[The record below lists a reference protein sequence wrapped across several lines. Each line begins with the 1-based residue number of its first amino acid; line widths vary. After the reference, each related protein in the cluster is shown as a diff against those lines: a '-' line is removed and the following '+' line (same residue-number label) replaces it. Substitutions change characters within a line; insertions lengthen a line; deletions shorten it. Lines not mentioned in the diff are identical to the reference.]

1 VASEEIVARLRLRN
15 VLRFQADAKRAE
27 HSIKDIKDAAKDG
40 DSWLNQLGSALK
52 EFASNIPQATGRT
65 RIFGFAIG
73 TVVTAAVASIPVIV
87 GLGGALTALAG
98 SAGAAAV
105 GAGGLAAG
113 LVGLALPMG
122 ALALVT
128 ADALDGINKVGTA
141 YQRWQVAVG
150 TYGRNSQQA
159 ETALRRLNA
168 ITQLY
173 GGESVLNAVKALDHL
188 RSEFRRFNQPAI
200 QVLIAMFTDLV
211 NGARTLIP
219 IFAKMAYAAANVVRG
234 GLDVLI
240 ARLTGAE
247 FSSLA
252 DTFTSLFQALG
263 GPLITAATNLLFGFL
278 NLGARMGPFLGYIV
292 DDIVALSVA
301 FQDWATNGN
310 LGGIISQFFSWYDL
324 LKAVGGLLFTI
335 LTSGASQGQG
345 MVDTLTDIVNK
356 WNAFLQTPT
365 GQSDL
370 KSFFADAINFTKS
383 FIGVIASIIG
393 VIFQFGRAALP
404 LYTAAIGAAK
414 EGFHE
419 FMDAIAPAEPFF
431 RNILGPLLLGI
442 AKGVIGSVV
451 GAFKFLIFV
460 IRIVA
465 TVLGWLGTKLAFLK
479 PVMFIIGQIIG
490 FIAGGPIL
498 KFLGGL
504 GKINILLG
512 PLGALFR
519 MLAIPLRMAGGLI
532 GWIGGKIAGLLGW
545 FGKLAYGAIPI
556 FRGAINGVIKWLT
569 GAGAKF
575 FNAGFNLWK
584 RLGEGIR
591 QAIGSGLGFAGDIGK
606 AVYNFIAGHVNS
618 ALPNS
623 LGPINIPDNP
633 IPMMASGG
641 VVSGSGSWITG
652 ERGPEINTLRNGRV
666 TVVPLTPGVNAQGTG
681 ATLNPS
687 GGTRTIVTKVFLKGR
702 QIAEAVAD
710 ELEDEKAR

>member
-1 VASEEIVARLRLRN
+1 MASEEIVARLRLRN

-27 HSIKDIKDAAKDG
+27 GSIKDIKDAAKDG
-40 DSWLNQLGSALK
+40 DSMLNQLGSALK
-52 EFASNIPQATGRT
+52 EFASNIPQTAGRT

-73 TVVTAAVASIPVIV
+73 TVVTAGIAAIPVVV

-113 LVGLALPMG
+113 LIGLALPLG
-122 ALALVT
+122 ALGLVT
-128 ADALDGINKVGTA
+128 ADAVDGINKVGTA
-141 YQRWQVAVG
+141 YKQWQVAVG

-159 ETALRRLNA
+159 ETALARLNA

-173 GGESVLNAVKALDHL
+173 GGESVLDAVKALDAL
-188 RSEFRRFNQPAI
+188 RNEFRKFNQPAI
-200 QVLIAMFTDLV
+200 QVLIHMFTDLI
-211 NGARTLIP
+211 NGARMLVP
-219 IFAKMAYAAANVVRG
+219 VFAKMAYAAATVVRG

-247 FSSLA
+247 FTSLA
-252 DTFTSLFQALG
+252 ETFTRLFEALG
-263 GPLITAATNLLFGFL
+263 GPLIQAATNFLFGFL

-292 DDIVALSVA
+292 DDIVALSLA

-324 LKAVGGLLFTI
+324 LKAVGGLLYTI
-335 LTSGASQGQG
+335 LSGGAEQGQG
-345 MVDTLTDIVNK
+345 MVDSLTDIVNK

-370 KSFFADAINFTKS
+370 KSFFADAISFTEA
-383 FIGVIASIIG
+383 FIGAIAAVIG
-393 VIFQFGRAALP
+393 FLFKFGRAALP
-404 LYTAAIGAAK
+404 IYTAAIGAVK
-414 EGFHE
+414 EGFNQ
-419 FMDAIAPAEPFF
+419 FMDAMAPAEPFF
-431 RNILGPLLLGI
+431 NNILLPLLEGI
-442 AKGVIGSVV
+442 AKGVLSSVV

-460 IRIVA
+460 VRIVA

-479 PVMFIIGQIIG
+479 PVMGIVGQIIG

-498 KFLGGL
+498 KLLSGL
-504 GKINILLG
+504 GKVNILLG
-512 PLGALFR
+512 PLGFLFR
-519 MLAIPLRMAGGLI
+519 MLSAPIRMAGGLI
-532 GWIGGKIAGLLGW
+532 GWLVGKVFGLIGIFIRLAGRI
-545 FGKLAYGAIPI
+545 IPL
-556 FRGAINGVIKWLT
+556 FRGAINGVVNFIT
-569 GAGAKF
+569 GAGSRF
-575 FNAGFNLWK
+575 FNAGVALWN
-584 RLGEGIR
+584 RLRDGIM

-606 AVYNFIAGHVNS
+606 AVYNFIAGGINS

-681 ATLNPS
+681 ATLNPD
-687 GGTRTIVTKVFLKGR
+687 GGRRTIVTKVFLKGR